1 MTIIPDL
8 TFRLEGVVR
17 SRGDMEDFEGP
28 LALILQLLSKNKIEI
43 CDVKISLILDQYLAW
58 MDEMRSM
65 DLEITSAFM
74 EMASHLMY
82 IKARTLLTGDEEP
95 SELETLRSSLMTL
108 KNREYYARIKEQLE
122 WFARRAQAGFT
133 TFARAPIE
141 LKGAGLYRYSH
152 EPSELAAA
160 MAQLADRT
168 DGSGAPA
175 PGIVMPT
182 RVTYPLGQKTEELL
196 TSLRDRG
203 KMTLRE
209 VFAACGDRSEL
220 VASFIAVLEICRS
233 GAAELTETEN
243 GWEMAFVP
251 SAAGREEAN
260 EDR

>member
-1 MTIIPDL
+1 MTRIPDL
-8 TFRLEGVVR
+8 TFRLEGVVH
-17 SRGDMEDFEGP
+17 SRGDLEDFEGP

-43 CDVKISLILDQYLAW
+43 VDVKISLILEQYLAW
-58 MDEMRSM
+58 MEEMRSM
-65 DLEITSAFM
+65 DLEITSEFM

-95 SELETLRSSLMTL
+95 SELETLRSSLMSL
-108 KNREYYARIKEQLE
+108 KNRESYARIKEQLE
-122 WFARRAQAGFT
+122 WFEHRARTGFT
-133 TFARAPIE
+133 TFARSPVEI
-141 LKGAGLYRYSH
+141 KGAGQYRYVH

-160 MAQLADRT
+160 MARLADRS

-175 PGIVMPT
+175 PGIVVPT
-182 RVTYPLGQKTEELL
+182 RVTYPLGKKTEELL

-209 VFAACGDRSEL
+209 VFEACGDRSEL

-251 SAAGREEAN
+251 PVPGSEEAN
-260 EDR
+260 ETG